1 MSYIKNII
9 LVLITMLFFSG
20 CISIKKE
27 NLQEV
32 FQSNNAI
39 EIKKD
44 YKRATK
50 LVITL
55 KEKLDK
61 RNPSAYDKELASK
74 IYSEIDAL
82 ENSIDL
88 KINNY
93 DMNSYKSYLQ
103 VAFSKDDIQNRN
115 DYLILGLYKHIYD
128 AYDIESS
135 YKLTAFSYD
144 NEKLQRLYKNLQILS
159 WKLKTEKDLSGNY
172 MFLTWQNNWQVELE
186 RKVNNGLEPTWE
198 DFKNLA
204 YIKSGE
210 ESIFGYSNF
219 SFELT
224 ILQMK
229 DRVERSLERLG
240 VEPTEMSINAIK
252 SLFIF
257 L

>member
-1 MSYIKNII
+1 VQYIKNSVLVIFTI
-9 LVLITMLFFSG
+9 LLFTG

-27 NLQEV
+27 NIQEV
-32 FQSNNAI
+32 FQSNNAV
-39 EIKKD
+39 EIKRD
-44 YKRATK
+44 YKKAVK

-55 KEKLDK
+55 KDKLDK

-74 IYSEIDAL
+74 IYSEIDNL
-82 ENSIDL
+82 ENTVNL
-88 KINNY
+88 KFKNN

-103 VAFSKDDIQNRN
+103 IAFSKDDIKNRN

-144 NEKLQRLYKNLQILS
+144 KEKLQRLYNNLQILS
-159 WKLKTEKDLSGNY
+159 WKIKTERDLSGNY

-186 RKVNNGLEPTWE
+186 KKVKNGITPTWK
-198 DFKNLA
+198 DFENLA

-210 ESIFGYSNF
+210 ESVFGYSNF

-224 ILQMK
+224 ILQIK
-229 DRVERSLERLG
+229 NKVEMTLERLG
-240 VEPTEMSINAIK
+240 IEPTDMSINAIK

>member
-1 MSYIKNII
+1 
-9 LVLITMLFFSG
+9 MLLFSG

-82 ENSIDL
+82 ENNIDL

-93 DMNSYKSYLQ
+93 AMNSYKSYLQ
-103 VAFSKDDIQNRN
+103 VAFSKDDIKNRN

-128 AYDIESS
+128 AYDIASS

-159 WKLKTEKDLSGNY
+159 WKLKTERDLSGNY

-210 ESIFGYSNF
+210 ESVFGYSNF

>member
-159 WKLKTEKDLSGNY
+159 WKLKTERDLSGNY

-240 VEPTEMSINAIK
+240 IEPTEMSINAIK

>member
-1 MSYIKNII
+1 MSYVKNAI
-9 LVLITMLFFSG
+9 LGMITVSFFSG
-20 CISIKKE
+20 CLSIKKE

-44 YKRATK
+44 YKKATK

-55 KEKLDK
+55 KDKLDK

-74 IYSEIDAL
+74 IYSEIDNL
-82 ENSIDL
+82 EDSINL
-88 KINNY
+88 NFKNNVV
-93 DMNSYKSYLQ
+93 NSYKSYLQ
-103 VAFSKDDIQNRN
+103 IAFSKDDIKNRN

-144 NEKLQRLYKNLQILS
+144 KEKLQRLYNNLQILS
-159 WKLKTEKDLSGNY
+159 WKLKTERDLSGNY
-172 MFLTWQNNWQVELE
+172 MFLTWQNNWQIELE
-186 RKVNNGLEPTWE
+186 KKVKNGLNPTWK
-198 DFKNLA
+198 DFENLA
-204 YIKSGE
+204 YIKNGE
-210 ESIFGYSNF
+210 ENIFGYSNF
-219 SFELT
+219 SFEQT

-229 DRVERSLERLG
+229 NRVEMTLERLG
-240 VEPTEMSINAIK
+240 IEPTEMSINAIK

>member
-1 MSYIKNII
+1 VSYIKNII

>member
-1 MSYIKNII
+1 VSYIKNII

-159 WKLKTEKDLSGNY
+159 WKLKTERDLSGNY

-240 VEPTEMSINAIK
+240 IEPTEMSINAIK